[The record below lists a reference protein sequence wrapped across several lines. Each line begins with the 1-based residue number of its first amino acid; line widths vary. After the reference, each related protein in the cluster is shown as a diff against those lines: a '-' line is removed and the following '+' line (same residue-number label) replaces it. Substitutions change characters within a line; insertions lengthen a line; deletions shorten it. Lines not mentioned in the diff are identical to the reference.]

1 MKLEGN
7 LFKDGKFWLIEIPIL
22 DVMTQGHTRKEAF
35 EMIAD
40 AIETLVDKKGFKI
53 NVYPGRADGF
63 VIDSNNDAILTAF
76 LLKQHRQKHGVTLQE
91 AANRLGVKSV
101 NAYARYEK
109 GDSVPTISKFAALW
123 RAISPDVDFI
133 LCESSGY

>member
-1 MKLEGN
+1 MKLAGKI
-7 LFKDGKFWLIEIPIL
+7 FKDGKFWLIEVPIL

-40 AIETLVDKKGFKI
+40 AIVTLVDKEGFKI
-53 NVYPGRADGF
+53 NVYQGKSDNF
-63 VIDSNNDAILTAF
+63 IIDSNNEATLTAF

-91 AANRLGVKSV
+91 AAKRLGVNSV

-109 GDSVPTISKFAALW
+109 GTSVPTISKFADLW
-123 RAISPDVDFI
+123 RAISPDTDFI
-133 LCESSGY
+133 LCESL